1 MSDVE
6 FKMLVK
12 ELAGK
17 QRQTSSILLLSVI
30 TLIAVILTWATV
42 TELDNVT
49 RGSGKTVSEDSN
61 QLVQSSE
68 PGVLKKRYVNDGDS
82 VKQGDILF
90 DIDPIDAKTQ
100 LDQAEQRM
108 TTLKI
113 KARRLNAEVAGKI
126 LRFDDELMINAPT
139 SVSTELALFRARR
152 DDLSTKSSILDQ
164 RRIQRLNEVKELQI
178 NFETAQ
184 NSLQLINREIA
195 NVEPL
200 VKSGL
205 APETRLISLQREAAA
220 AEGKASSAQSAQM
233 RIKSGLEEIDQQLK
247 AEQQAYV
254 TSALTDL
261 SSIEGEMAELD
272 ARIPALTDRVERTS
286 IRSPIDG
293 VINRIN
299 YSSEDAYVRSGDVL
313 LEIVPSGTELIVE
326 TKIDPKDIAEIALG
340 SDVKISLT
348 AFDASRYG
356 NIEGHVLNIS
366 ADAVSEPETGAQYYI
381 VDVSIDGTLY
391 ESDGSEVTIL
401 PGMVASIDVLTGKRT
416 ILDYFWEPISKTKER
431 AFRD

>member
-6 FKMLVK
+6 FKMLAK

-17 QRQTSSILLLSVI
+17 QRQTSSVLLLCVI
-30 TLIAVILTWATV
+30 TLLAVIMTWATV

-49 RGSGKTVSEDSN
+49 RGSGKTVSADSN

-68 PGVLKKRYVNDGDS
+68 SGVLKKRYVNDGDS

-113 KARRLNAEVAGKI
+113 KALRLNAEVSGTVP
-126 LRFDDELMINAPT
+126 RFDDYLMADAPS
-139 SVSTELALFRARR
+139 SVSTELALFEARR
-152 DDLSTKSSILDQ
+152 ADLSTKSSILDQ

-178 NFETAQ
+178 EFETAQ

-220 AEGKASSAQSAQM
+220 SEGKASSAASAQM
-233 RIKSGLEEIDQQLK
+233 RIESGLEEIDQQLK
-247 AEQQAYV
+247 AEEQAYV

-261 SSIEGEMAELD
+261 SSIEGEMAELE

-286 IRSPIDG
+286 IRSPVDG

-299 YSSEDAYVRSGDVL
+299 YPSEDAFVRSGDVL

-326 TKIDPKDIAEIALG
+326 TKIDPKDIADIALG

-348 AFDASRYG
+348 AFDVTRYG
-356 NIEGHVLNIS
+356 NIEGHVLSIS
-366 ADAVSEPETGAQYYI
+366 ADAVSDANSGAQFYL

-391 ESDGSEVTIL
+391 EADGSEVTIL

-416 ILDYFWEPISKTKER
+416 VLNYFWEPISKTKER